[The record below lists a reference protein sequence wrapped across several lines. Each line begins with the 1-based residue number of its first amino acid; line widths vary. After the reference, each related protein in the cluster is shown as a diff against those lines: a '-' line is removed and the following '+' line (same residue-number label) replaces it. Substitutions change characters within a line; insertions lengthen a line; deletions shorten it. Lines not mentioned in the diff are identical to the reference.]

1 MTSEQIKN
9 LGNIV
14 FDNRDISPTQLGITS
29 RKINYWLD
37 HNLVP
42 FVEKHQNVKDTGTI
56 SEEAAT
62 KTKWIRLNLSQAV
75 WVCIIDALSSFG
87 ISVDKIHTL
96 GKSIWH
102 KPRVDKYAD
111 KVFKEHIK
119 ENKHQLPDDVI
130 QTLKQIVA
138 DEYWMKDFRTLI
150 NPFTD
155 MLKSAILRESMPH
168 TLLYVP
174 ETNDFD
180 FLYGD
185 ANLSLKLSSVYMQH
199 PMLSI
204 PLIPILAKVLAVD
217 FGNKKKE
224 LSYLSEIEKQIRDI
238 VVFKKP
244 KIVEIAFENENIK
257 PIIVTEQHKT
267 KEQLA
272 RYILE
277 HKIAKGAKLL
287 IDIRAQGNYKLTLI
301 KN

>member
-1 MTSEQIKN
+1 
-9 LGNIV
+9 
-14 FDNRDISPTQLGITS
+14 
-29 RKINYWLD
+29 
-37 HNLVP
+37 
-42 FVEKHQNVKDTGTI
+42 
-56 SEEAAT
+56 
-62 KTKWIRLNLSQAV
+62 
-75 WVCIIDALSSFG
+75 
-87 ISVDKIHTL
+87 
-96 GKSIWH
+96 
-102 KPRVDKYAD
+102 
-111 KVFKEHIK
+111 
-119 ENKHQLPDDVI
+119 
-130 QTLKQIVA
+130 
-138 DEYWMKDFRTLI
+138 
-150 NPFTD
+150 
-155 MLKSAILRESMPH
+155 
-168 TLLYVP
+168 
-174 ETNDFD
+174 
-180 FLYGD
+180 
-185 ANLSLKLSSVYMQH
+185 
-199 PMLSI
+199 MLSI